1 MVVVLSVVMIRP
13 RSNMPPAPVANLTIA
28 SSLAFLP
35 HRSHPLT
42 RLPFIGLSLLSII
55 SVAFAQ
61 PIHGSVKQIVT
72 VEVRPIAV
80 LRVTGNPAP
89 LMVQKVYAGE
99 DVSVSDQHSQY
110 SIATN
115 LDNVKIVASI
125 NSSMPSGTRLKINL
139 ASGRASSVGDV
150 DISAA
155 LVPVDVVTG
164 IGRGSDRDQSI
175 RYTFVAGSGVGGID
189 RDERLVTLTLTD

>member
-1 MVVVLSVVMIRP
+1 
-13 RSNMPPAPVANLTIA
+13 
-28 SSLAFLP
+28 
-35 HRSHPLT
+35 
-42 RLPFIGLSLLSII
+42 
-55 SVAFAQ
+55 
-61 PIHGSVKQIVT
+61 
-72 VEVRPIAV
+72 
-80 LRVTGNPAP
+80 
-89 LMVQKVYAGE
+89 VQKVYAGE